1 MAKGKRVCDQCGNKL
16 ATPRKLRDH
25 LKRKFKCKPK
35 PIQILVQLS
44 TTQDKDQDPKA
55 GPAPV
60 TQDQDPE
67 AGPGPATQ
75 TYREEQTI
83 IQSNINQK
91 KYASE
96 NYFRSIYKVEDGI
109 IEKEPPSK
117 NIEFLER
124 RPDPNKG
131 HQNLNSMM
139 VWEAILIRSDI
150 GCK

>member
-1 MAKGKRVCDQCGNKL
+1 M
-16 ATPRKLRDH
+16 PHKLRDH

-35 PIQILVQLS
+35 PIQILVQPF

-55 GPAPV
+55 GPAPII
-60 TQDQDPE
+60 QDQDLE

-109 IEKEPPSK
+109 IEKEPFTK
-117 NIEFLER
+117 NKEFLKR
-124 RPDPNKG
+124 RPDSNRQ
-131 HQNLNSMM
+131 H
-139 VWEAILIRSDI
+139 
-150 GCK
+150 